1 MNRKM
6 RTYLN
11 LATQPLRNRRLFYA
25 FASILGIIFLIVI
38 LLAGNIYFSYKGK
51 ADDMA
56 ASVAEMDQ
64 SINKTQRKEKQFST
78 RIDQA
83 TKEYKEMVDLINS
96 LILKKSF
103 SWIDFL
109 TCLEDSLP
117 ESSYIVSLAP
127 QLTEDLKMMVRF
139 GVVSRSLDDLLKL
152 INNLEALKFK
162 QVKVLSESRGN
173 GGSLQSEISLIYERN
188 I

>member
-1 MNRKM
+1 MNRKT

-25 FASILGIIFLIVI
+25 LASALGIIFLFVI
-38 LLAGNIYFSYKGK
+38 LLAGNIYFSYRGK
-51 ADDMA
+51 ANDMVV
-56 ASVAEMDQ
+56 SVAEIDQ
-64 SINKTQRKEKQFST
+64 SIIKAQRKDRQFSS
-78 RIDQA
+78 RIDKA
-83 TKEYKEMVDLINS
+83 TKEYKGMVDLINS
-96 LILKKSF
+96 LILRKSF

-109 TCLEDSLP
+109 SCLEDSLP

-127 QLTEDLKMMVRF
+127 MLTEDLKMTVRF
-139 GVVSRSLDDLLKL
+139 DVVSRSLDDLLKL